1 MSLRPSPQ
9 ETAPAGA
16 AVRGSPGAD
25 EVKAA
30 LEAVLASAVFAQAGR
45 SRELLRFVV
54 AETIAGRGERLKGY
68 TIAVEVFGRSADFD
82 AQSDPLVRVEA
93 GRLRKRLTEYYHG
106 HGRNDRVRIELPR
119 GGYAPTFEYVK
130 LGSSAN
136 VVRKEPQ
143 STIVVMPRRRWP
155 EVVLAGVAIVAL
167 AVAAVVI
174 GTRDTPRSG
183 TSAPAHDPPDA
194 AAIVARG
201 AGAPTRLLV
210 LPIRDLSD
218 AGVSGFAGGLSEE
231 LVHALLSYNVVAIAT
246 PSAGELETKTMPQLR
261 MEFDAPYTLAGS
273 VRVAEGVARVAVR
286 LVDTGDGTLFWASS
300 FDEPLTP
307 NTIASEE
314 RVAMTIA
321 ATLASYMGPLYAR
334 EIDRLERKPA
344 EELSARE
351 CMLRYYDYLY
361 SFASALRA
369 DVVACLNRTVASEPN
384 RAAAWAALSTLGVH
398 EVMYSADG
406 ADARAEKLDRALEA
420 ARTALEIDGNSRPS
434 VIALA
439 IAALGRGDHE
449 AFHRTVARAAALEPA
464 HPAVMIDV
472 GYLHIV
478 AGEAERGL
486 GLLDAGAALI
496 YRAPTFMHVGYALGY
511 LQIHRYDLAL
521 REGLRIDFADW
532 PFAQLVK
539 IAAVAKG
546 DRPEVAARELL
557 RMRKFYPDLET
568 RAPQWLTRAQLA
580 PGAEAAVRA
589 GLAAAGLELR

>member
-1 MSLRPSPQ
+1 
-9 ETAPAGA
+9 
-16 AVRGSPGAD
+16 
-25 EVKAA
+25 
-30 LEAVLASAVFAQAGR
+30 
-45 SRELLRFVV
+45 
-54 AETIAGRGERLKGY
+54 
-68 TIAVEVFGRSADFD
+68 
-82 AQSDPLVRVEA
+82 
-93 GRLRKRLTEYYHG
+93 
-106 HGRNDRVRIELPR
+106 
-119 GGYAPTFEYVK
+119 
-130 LGSSAN
+130 
-136 VVRKEPQ
+136 
-143 STIVVMPRRRWP
+143 
-155 EVVLAGVAIVAL
+155 
-167 AVAAVVI
+167 
-174 GTRDTPRSG
+174 
-183 TSAPAHDPPDA
+183 
-194 AAIVARG
+194 
-201 AGAPTRLLV
+201 
-210 LPIRDLSD
+210 
-218 AGVSGFAGGLSEE
+218 
-231 LVHALLSYNVVAIAT
+231 
-246 PSAGELETKTMPQLR
+246 
-261 MEFDAPYTLAGS
+261 
-273 VRVAEGVARVAVR
+273 
-286 LVDTGDGTLFWASS
+286 
-300 FDEPLTP
+300 
-307 NTIASEE
+307 
-314 RVAMTIA
+314 
-321 ATLASYMGPLYAR
+321 
-334 EIDRLERKPA
+334 
-344 EELSARE
+344 
-351 CMLRYYDYLY
+351 
-361 SFASALRA
+361 
-369 DVVACLNRTVASEPN
+369 
-384 RAAAWAALSTLGVH
+384 
-398 EVMYSADG
+398 MYSADG

-557 RMRKFYPDLET
+557 HMRKFYPDLET